1 MFEKQHNEKRQT
13 ILSFEVDENLFNSI
27 AEIQN
32 KYNLKRSEVA
42 RTLLREGLAK
52 YLTEVK

>member
-1 MFEKQHNEKRQT
+1 MFEKQHDKKRQT
-13 ILSFEVDENLFNSI
+13 ILSFEIDENVFNSI
-27 AEIQN
+27 EKIQN

>member
-1 MFEKQHNEKRQT
+1 MFEEQHNEKRQT

-27 AEIQN
+27 ETIQN

>member
-1 MFEKQHNEKRQT
+1 MFEKQHDEKRQT
-13 ILSFEVDENLFNSI
+13 ILSFEIDENLFNSI

>member
-1 MFEKQHNEKRQT
+1 MFEKQYNEKRQI
-13 ILSFEVDENLFNSI
+13 ILSFEVDENLFNLI

-32 KYNLKRSEVA
+32 KYNLKRSEVV
-42 RTLLREGLAK
+42 RTLLCEGLAK